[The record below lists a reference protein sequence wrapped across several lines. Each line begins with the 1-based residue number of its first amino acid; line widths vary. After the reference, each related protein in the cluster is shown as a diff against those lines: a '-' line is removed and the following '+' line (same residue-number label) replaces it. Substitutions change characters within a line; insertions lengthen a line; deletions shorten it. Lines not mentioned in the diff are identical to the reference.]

1 MLTFRCLQ
9 TWMCFILLVYLLLHN
24 FDSLF
29 SLFSFLS
36 SLFSSLFNFIP
47 FSLYSSQHQHHLEHS
62 YSFLFLDLFSPSF
75 RMSLICQLNFCF
87 CNLNSCSL
95 LSDFFFCTFHNTL
108 HFIFAQTLCPSKTI
122 FWQLLILF
130 KQHDFQNWFKS
141 VFKKQYF
148 K

>member
-62 YSFLFLDLFSPSF
+62 YSFLSLDLFSPWF

-108 HFIFAQTLCPSKTI
+108 LYFTFYICTDFMSIKNNFLATFNTVQTAWLSK
-122 FWQLLILF
+122 LI
-130 KQHDFQNWFKS
+130 
-141 VFKKQYF
+141 
-148 K
+148 